1 MNTKTAK
8 LSSIPVSGS
17 IKIRNTTYTWKRF
30 DHSRMMITRDNF
42 GNWGTEL
49 NVEVGLPPVFSYAN
63 EKDWDIGTVGETI
76 KGGAVIEYDS
86 RYIDQFENL
95 FEWFAEN
102 FSSNPEGS

>member
-49 NVEVGLPPVFSYAN
+49 YVEVGLPPVFSYAN
-63 EKDWDIGTVGETI
+63 EKDWDIAVGETI

-102 FSSNPEGS
+102 FSSNPEES